1 MQLFNGLDDI
11 VKRDVPIGKYTWY
24 GLGGRAEYFIRPENH
39 RQLAEAARICTE
51 NSVPIHVLGLGSNV
65 LISEGG
71 VKGAVIKLDSA
82 EFSGVS
88 YKGDRVTAGSGAS
101 LNEVV
106 LNCVRE
112 GLSGLECVTGIPG
125 SVGGAV
131 RMNAGGKFGDIGTS
145 VESLKLMDDLGNI
158 YVKSKPDIEFDYR
171 KSNITEPF
179 ILEAE
184 FKLFKSDTDKV
195 MKATQEIWIY
205 KKNNQPVSGRSAGCV
220 FKNPSSDTA
229 GSLIDRAGLKGAS
242 VGTAHVSEKHA
253 NFIIADKDTK
263 SSDVI
268 ELIKM
273 VQEKVDQEFGV
284 KLELEIEIWS

>member
-1 MQLFNGLDDI
+1 MQLFNGLDSI
-11 VKRDVPIGKYTWY
+11 VKKDAPVGKYTWY
-24 GLGGRAEYFIRPENH
+24 GLGGNAEYLIRPDNH
-39 RQLAEAARICTE
+39 EQLAEVAQICTE
-51 NSVPIHVLGLGSNV
+51 NSIPIHVLGLGSNV
-65 LISEGG
+65 LISDAG

-82 EFSGVS
+82 AFSDVS
-88 YKGDRVTAGSGAS
+88 YKGDRVLAGSGAS

-145 VESLKLMDDLGNI
+145 IVSLKLMDDLGSI

-171 KSNITEPF
+171 SSNITEPF

-184 FKLFKSDTDKV
+184 FKLFKSDPDRV

-205 KKNNQPVSGRSAGCV
+205 KKNIQPVTGRTAGCV
-220 FKNPSSDTA
+220 FKNPSVDTA
-229 GSLIDRAGLKGAS
+229 GSLIDRAGLKGLKA
-242 VGTAHVSEKHA
+242 GTAQVSEKHG

-263 SSDVI
+263 SSDII
-268 ELIKM
+268 ELIEIIQQK
-273 VQEKVDQEFGV
+273 VQQEFDV
-284 KLELEIEIWS
+284 ELELEIEIWT